1 MKQLNLPKLEEKIQK
16 YWNENNTFQRLCET
30 RKTGKKYYFCQG
42 PPFTTGHAHIGHAW
56 NHTIK
61 DLIVRYKT
69 MQGFDVFRR
78 AGWDMHG
85 LPIEV
90 KVEQEVLKS
99 KNKKEIEDYGIDNF
113 IRECKKFAIRNMH
126 AMTEQIKRL
135 GIWLDWDD
143 PYMTIDKRYMEGV
156 WFGIKRAYEQ
166 DLLYSERKVIHW
178 CPRCETAMAGYEV
191 RDEYRDVT
199 DPSVFVK
206 AKVLNDD
213 ESNNEFILIWTTT
226 PWTLPANVSVAVHP
240 EYDYIKVKIGDEIL
254 ILAEGLVDVIEKTG
268 REYKILEKFKGS
280 ELEGLRYEPMLNIPL
295 QQGFPHRIVL
305 APELV
310 TLEDGTG
317 CVHIAPGHGIEDEA
331 VGKKNDLKK
340 LSPVDASGKFTVE
353 PYKEIYV
360 RDANKIIINDLKIAG
375 NLFAEE
381 TVFHRYPHCWR
392 CKTPLILRTTNQ
404 WFLAVSKIKD
414 RLIEKNKKIHWVP
427 RWIGSGG
434 DSRFENWLANAED
447 WCISRQRYWN
457 TPLPVWKCE
466 CGNIE
471 VIGTIPEL
479 IQKAVQDID
488 PEILDLHRPAI
499 DKITLKCHCSRE
511 MHRVKDVMDVWLDSG
526 SASWAN
532 LGYPYKSENFNKL
545 FPADFITEGSDQTRG
560 WFYSMLVSS
569 VISFDSIAYKQVMYH
584 GFTLDAEGKKMS
596 KSLGNVIDPMD
607 MVEKYGADAFRFYM
621 LWATVPWEDLRFSE
635 EGVAAVSKML
645 NILWNTYSF
654 TKTYM
659 EIDNYK
665 FNKDDPGTYELEDK
679 WILSL
684 FNSLIVDVTKGMEKV
699 HPHEA
704 ARPIYDFVLELSRWY
719 IKLVRDRVWI
729 ESSDPRK
736 ISVYYTLHTILTGL
750 SRLMAPISPH
760 LSEHIYRDLCFA
772 VGNENQEFTRITHK
786 SSYNSEM
793 TGEES
798 VHFTKWIAADEKLI
812 DKKLEEDMKTAQDI
826 IECVLAARQEADIKL
841 RWPIRRITVTP
852 KEPLDINGVR
862 NLILKM
868 ANAKELV
875 IEDVEVT
882 LVVKPNFASMGPK
895 FRGDAGKIVKK
906 LTELD
911 AVEIKTAIDENNE
924 YKIKIDGKEFIL
936 NSCDLLFE
944 TKLPENIVAEEFDGG
959 MVYIDKTLDDKLYS
973 EAMAR
978 EVIRRIQGMRKEM
991 NLKELDVV
999 SVFIDTNEGFDLYIK
1014 ENLDYIEKET
1024 RSKITFGKEEGGF
1037 GKVWK
1042 IEGSDV
1048 GIVVKG

>member
-1 MKQLNLPKLEEKIQK
+1 MKQLNLPELEQQIQK
-16 YWNENNTFQRLCET
+16 YWDDAGTFRRICEM
-30 RKTGKKYYFCQG
+30 RKPGKKYYFCQG

-61 DLIVRYKT
+61 DLIIRYKT

-90 KVEQEVLKS
+90 KVEQDVLKS
-99 KNKKEIEDYGIDNF
+99 KNKREIEEYGIDNF

-126 AMTEQIKRL
+126 AMTGQIKRL

-143 PYMTIDKRYMEGV
+143 PYMTIDRRYMEGV

-166 DLLYSERKVIHW
+166 DLLYSDKRVIHW

-206 AKVLNDD
+206 AKILSDN
-213 ESNNEFILIWTTT
+213 ELNNEFILIWTTT
-226 PWTLPANVSVAVHP
+226 PWTLPANAAIAVHP
-240 EYDYIKVKIGDEIL
+240 DYDYVKIKLGDEIL
-254 ILAEGLVDVIEKTG
+254 ILAEGLLGVIEKTG
-268 REYKILEKFKGS
+268 REYKILNKFKGI
-280 ELEGLRYEPMLNIPL
+280 ELEGLRYEPMLNIPI
-295 QQGFPHRIVL
+295 QQGFSHRIVL

-317 CVHIAPGHGIEDEA
+317 CVHIAPGHGVEDEA
-331 VGKKNDLKK
+331 VGAKNNLQK
-340 LSPVDASGKFTVE
+340 LSPVNPSGKFTTE
-353 PYKEIYV
+353 PYMEIYV
-360 RDANKIIINDLKIAG
+360 RDANKIIINDLKNSG
-375 NLFAEE
+375 NLLAEE

-414 RLIEKNKKIHWVP
+414 KLIVKNREISWVP
-427 RWIGSGG
+427 DWIGSGG
-434 DSRFENWLANAED
+434 DSRFENWLKNAED

-466 CGNIE
+466 CGNME
-471 VIGTIPEL
+471 VIGTIDEL
-479 IQKAVQDID
+479 IEKAVQDID

-499 DKITLKCHCSRE
+499 DKITLKCSCSRE

-532 LGYPYKSENFNKL
+532 LGYPHKKEIFNKL

-569 VISFDSIAYKQVMYH
+569 VISFDSIAYKQVLYH
-584 GFTLDAEGKKMS
+584 GFTLDSEGRKMS
-596 KSLGNVIDPMD
+596 KSLGNVIDPLD
-607 MVEKYGADAFRFYM
+607 MVEKYGADAFRFY
-621 LWATVPWEDLRFSE
+621 LLFATVPWEDLRFSE
-635 EGVAAVSKML
+635 EGMQSVGKML

-654 TKTYM
+654 AKNYM

-665 FNKDDPGTYELEDK
+665 FNKDDCGELEIADR
-679 WILSL
+679 WILSK
-684 FNSLIVDVTKGMEKV
+684 FNSLIIDATFGMEKV
-699 HPHEA
+699 YPHEA
-704 ARPIYDFVLELSRWY
+704 VRPINDFVLNLSRWY

-750 SRLMAPISPH
+750 SVIMAPVTPH
-760 LSEHIYRDLCFA
+760 LSEHVYRDL
-772 VGNENQEFTRITHK
+772 
-786 SSYNSEM
+786 

-798 VHFTKWIAADEKLI
+798 VHFKKWLTADEKLI
-812 DKKLEEDMKTAQDI
+812 DKKLEDRFSTAQKI

-841 RWPIRRITVTP
+841 RWPIRKVTVTP
-852 KEPLDINGVR
+852 KEPLEIDPVK

-868 ANAKELV
+868 SNAKELV

-906 LTELD
+906 LGELD
-911 AVEIKTAIDENNE
+911 AAEIKNAIDENNE
-924 YKIKIDGKEFIL
+924 YKLKIEGNEFIL
-936 NSCDLLFE
+936 NPDDLFFE
-944 TKLPENIVAEEFDGG
+944 TKLPENIIAEEFDGG

-978 EVIRRIQGMRKEM
+978 EVIRRIQDMRKEM
-991 NLKELDVV
+991 DLNEVAVVDVL
-999 SVFIDTNEGFDLYIK
+999 IDTNEGFDLYVK
-1014 ENLDYIEKET
+1014 ENLEYIEKET
-1024 RSKITFGKEEGGF
+1024 RSKIGFGKGEGF

-1042 IEGSDV
+1042 IEGSEV
-1048 GIVVKG
+1048 RVVVKE